1 MYLTLLIY
9 IGDDFV
15 HFTSVDDIVLDD
27 FVLLTHADINLNVIV
42 HCIL

>member
-1 MYLTLLIY
+1 MICAVYAYMYLTLLIY

-27 FVLLTHADINLNVIV
+27 FVLLTQI
-42 HCIL
+42 